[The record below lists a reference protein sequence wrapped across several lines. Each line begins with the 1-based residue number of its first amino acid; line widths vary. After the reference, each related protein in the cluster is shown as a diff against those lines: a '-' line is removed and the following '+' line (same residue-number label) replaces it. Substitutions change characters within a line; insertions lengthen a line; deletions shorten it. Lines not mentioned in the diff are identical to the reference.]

1 MSLSKDFNQI
11 KSNGAAS
18 TAEIQEFVRQL
29 RGKPTQE
36 VLGMVAQ
43 SGLTQG
49 IIVALVLTVAGIGLM
64 TVGPYMMGK
73 GEAPAKKPVAQA
85 ASDKKSTPQAAAAT
99 PATEVQSATA
109 DASPPT
115 GKGEPSAANKADVLS
130 KLGLDETKVADP
142 KKNPLEDKADDLLK
156 DLK

>member
-1 MSLSKDFNQI
+1 MSLSNDLNQI

-18 TAEIQEFVRQL
+18 TAEIQEFVRNL
-29 RGKPTQE
+29 RGKPPQE

-49 IIVALVLTVAGIGLM
+49 IVVALVLTVVGMGLM
-64 TVGPYMMGK
+64 TVVPYMMGHGK
-73 GEAPAKKPVAQA
+73 PPGKKPVAQA
-85 ASDKKSTPQAAAAT
+85 AGENEPVKPAAT
-99 PATEVQSATA
+99 TTAADIPAATA
-109 DASPPT
+109 DAAAPA

-130 KLGLDETKVADP
+130 KLGLDETKVTDP